1 MEINNLVKY
10 FNTNTGR
17 KYAVDGLSLTMYQ
30 GQITAL
36 LGHNGA
42 GKSTAIAM
50 LTGLI
55 APDGGSAFIEGLD
68 INTSMEEIRRNLG
81 VCPQHDI
88 LFPEL
93 TVQEHLRMFASFK
106 GVPRRD
112 LNDEVYKL

>member
-1 MEINNLVKY
+1 
-10 FNTNTGR
+10 
-17 KYAVDGLSLTMYQ
+17 MYQ

-55 APDGGSAFIEGLD
+55 SPDGGSAIIEGLD

-112 LNDEVYKL
+112 LNDEVKRSPDKFVLL